1 MNTGETLRREALNGA
16 GLSRVTSLA
25 RSRSGTEFNSVSSK
39 LGPRLRPDLP
49 RGCGVDCVGVTVSG
63 QGVEMESEQSAA
75 RGALRKVLCEEEA

>member
-1 MNTGETLRREALNGA
+1 M
-16 GLSRVTSLA
+16 SRVTSLA

-63 QGVEMESEQSAA
+63 QGTEMESEQSAT